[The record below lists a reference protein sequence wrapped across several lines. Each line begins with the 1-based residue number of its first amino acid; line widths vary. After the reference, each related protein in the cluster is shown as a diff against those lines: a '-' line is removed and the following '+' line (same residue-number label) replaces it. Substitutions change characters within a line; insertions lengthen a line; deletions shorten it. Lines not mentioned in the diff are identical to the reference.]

1 MKKAIL
7 FSGQGAQYP
16 GMFVALIEKYDY
28 IKKIFSEAS
37 DIVGIDLI
45 NLCKNGTVE
54 EMSQTQNLQPLILT
68 CDIAAWELLKRNG
81 VSADYFAGYSLG
93 EYAALYAS
101 GFISFIDVMEL
112 IVVRANA
119 MQTAVPIGV
128 GGMAA
133 VIFSDQSVVDNYFKS
148 LDRKVWI
155 SNKNTKGQYS
165 ISGITEDLESTC
177 EELKELGVLVKK
189 IPVSVP
195 FHCELLKP
203 AADTIKNKLDQINV
217 NEVSVPIVMNFDGT
231 METNIRE
238 IKDKLYLQSF
248 HTVQWI
254 ETLNSLYSSNVTC
267 FVECGPGYTLTNFTR
282 RMRFEN
288 VQIHNVEN
296 DETLQK
302 TIYEIVGK
310 RRY

>member
-16 GMFVALIEKYDY
+16 GMFVDLIEKYDY
-28 IKKIFSEAS
+28 VKKIFSDAS

-45 NLCKNGTVE
+45 NLSKNGIAE
-54 EMSQTQNLQPLILT
+54 EMSLTQNLQPLILT

-101 GFISFIDVMEL
+101 EFLSFIDVMKL

-119 MQTAVPIGV
+119 MQTAVPVGV

-133 VIFSDQSVVDNYFKS
+133 VIFSDQSVVDNYFER
-148 LDRKVWI
+148 LDKKVWI

-165 ISGITEDLESTC
+165 ISGTGEDLESVC
-177 EELKELGVLVKK
+177 EDLKKLGIFVKK
-189 IPVSVP
+189 VPVSVP
-195 FHCELLKP
+195 FHCVLLKP
-203 AADTIKNKLDQINV
+203 AADIIKNKLDEIGI
-217 NEVSVPIVMNFDGT
+217 NEVSIPIVMNFDGKT
-231 METNIRE
+231 ETNIQE
-238 IKDKLYLQSF
+238 IKDKLYFRSF

-254 ETLNSLYSSNVTC
+254 DTLNFLYSRNVTC
-267 FVECGPGYTLTNFTR
+267 FIECGPGHTLTNFTR

-288 VQIHNVEN
+288 VQVHNVEN
-296 DETLQK
+296 EESLQR
-302 TIYEIVGK
+302 TVYEIM
-310 RRY
+310 RE

>member
-16 GMFVALIEKYDY
+16 GMFVDLIEKYDY
-28 IKKIFSEAS
+28 IKEIFFEAS

-45 NLCKNGTVE
+45 NLCKNGTIE
-54 EMSQTQNLQPLILT
+54 EMSRTQNLQPLILT

-81 VSADYFAGYSLG
+81 VSADYLAGYSLG

-101 GFISFIDVMEL
+101 GFISFIDVMKL

-119 MQTAVPIGV
+119 MQTAVPVGV

-133 VIFSDQSVVDNYFKS
+133 VIFSDQSVVDNYFER
-148 LDRKVWI
+148 LDKKVWI

-165 ISGITEDLESTC
+165 ISGIAEDLESAC
-177 EELKELGVLVKK
+177 EELKKLGVLVKK
-189 IPVSVP
+189 VPVSVP

-203 AADTIKNKLDQINV
+203 AADTIKNKIEQINV
-217 NEVSVPIVMNFDGT
+217 NDVSVPIVMNFDGT
-231 METNIRE
+231 METNIQE
-238 IKDKLYLQSF
+238 IKNKLYLQSF

-254 ETLNSLYSSNVTC
+254 ETLDCMYSSNITC
-267 FVECGPGYTLTNFTR
+267 FVECGPGHILTNFTR

-288 VQIHNVEN
+288 VQVYNVEN

-302 TIYEIVGK
+302 TIHEIVGK
-310 RRY
+310 